1 MDFSRKTAFDVLV
14 EIEKNGSYSNLA
26 LNRFIGETQTEKAA
40 VIREIVH
47 GVTANRIFLDY
58 YLNNFIPS
66 GIEKVRLKEK
76 TILRMGL
83 YQIMFREVHGY
94 AAVNEAGNR
103 ALKCCRGR
111 G

>member
-58 YLNNFIPS
+58 YLQEIFLIARIIVP
-66 GIEKVRLKEK
+66 
-76 TILRMGL
+76 
-83 YQIMFREVHGY
+83 Y
-94 AAVNEAGNR
+94 AF
-103 ALKCCRGR
+103 
-111 G
+111 